1 MSTYK
6 RPARIKDCSVQ
17 FVVPDGEAL
26 WPREKVLLLVQELKR
41 LNEEDLKPCIM
52 DEHFSDL
59 RDLIDEF
66 VGDVQDVVDSDPE
79 AAFEGEHPLSAK
91 EMANISFQ
99 QKLALKK

>member
-6 RPARIKDCSVQ
+6 KPARIKDCSVQ
-17 FVVPDGEAL
+17 FVVPGGQVL
-26 WPREKVLLLVQELKR
+26 WPREKILLLVQELRR
-41 LNEEDLKPCIM
+41 LNEEDLRRHIM

-66 VGDVQDVVDSDPE
+66 VSGVQDAVDSDP
-79 AAFEGEHPLSAK
+79 AADFDGEPLLSAK

-99 QKLALKK
+99 QKLALKG

>member
-6 RPARIKDCSVQ
+6 KPARIKDCSVQ

-26 WPREKVLLLVQELKR
+26 WPKDKVLLLVKELERLIEQDEKR
-41 LNEEDLKPCIM
+41 RIQDRYL
-52 DEHFSDL
+52 SDFTST
-59 RDLIDEF
+59 IEEF
-66 VGDVQDVVDSDPE
+66 VADVQDIVDYDPT
-79 AAFEGEHPLSAK
+79 GEINGEPPLSAI

>member
-6 RPARIKDCSVQ
+6 KPARIKDCSVQ
-17 FVVPDGEAL
+17 FIVPDGEAL
-26 WPREKVLLLVQELKR
+26 WPREKILLLVQELKQ
-41 LNEEDLKPCIM
+41 LNEEDLKRHIM

-66 VGDVQDVVDSDPE
+66 VGGVQDAVDSDPT
-79 AAFEGEHPLSAK
+79 ADFSGEPPLSAK

>member
-6 RPARIKDCSVQ
+6 KPARIKDCSVQ

-26 WPREKVLLLVQELKR
+26 WPKDKVLLLVKELERLIEQDEKR
-41 LNEEDLKPCIM
+41 RTQDRYL
-52 DEHFSDL
+52 SDFAST
-59 RDLIDEF
+59 IEEF
-66 VGDVQDVVDSDPE
+66 VADVQDIVDYDPT
-79 AAFEGEHPLSAK
+79 GEINGEPPLSAI

>member
-6 RPARIKDCSVQ
+6 KPARIKDCCVQ
-17 FVVPDGEAL
+17 FVVSDGEAL

-41 LNEEDLKPCIM
+41 LNEEGLKRHIM

-59 RDLIDEF
+59 RDPIDEF
-66 VGDVQDVVDSDPE
+66 VGDVQDTVDSDPT
-79 AAFEGEHPLSAK
+79 ADFDGEPLLSAK
-91 EMANISFQ
+91 KMASISFQ